1 MRFRIPSSIMQLSQK
16 RSIRAI
22 VDHIIGIHIADHII
36 GIHIQVAH
44 QLFSMWFTGV
54 KTAARS
60 IAFSSGAKRA
70 MFSSAAS
77 RRRANDGILRAKVL
91 VVGSGRMGQIRSSLI
106 YANPRFELCG
116 IVDTNL
122 DAARL
127 LATTYQVL
135 CVMRFI
141 SDSMSSL
148 LSDDRLADT
157 AHINV

>member
-1 MRFRIPSSIMQLSQK
+1 MQCHKNAASGDCGSYH
-16 RSIRAI
+16 RHPHS
-22 VDHIIGIHIADHII
+22 G
-36 GIHIQVAH
+36 IQVAH
-44 QLFSMWFTGV
+44 QLFSMWLTGV

-141 SDSMSSL
+141 SDSMIHCCQMTGL
-148 LSDDRLADT
+148 LT
-157 AHINV
+157 QTCE